1 MNRFAYL
8 ATGQAIRLLAGISS
22 ADLILHGSR
31 NIPGGSLI
39 FVINHFTRIETL
51 LMPLKIY
58 ELTGVPVWSLASDDF
73 FEGPLGEFLDT
84 IGVLST
90 RNPHRDQLMVKT
102 LLTGEANWIIYPE
115 GQMVKDKEIV
125 ERTRYWISSA
135 TGRRHPHTGAAVLG
149 LRTEFYRQRLRRL
162 AASDPAE
169 AHRLMALFGIDAIEP
184 VLARRTRIVPVNI
197 TYYPLRAR
205 ENALSRLAGRFVKG
219 LPPDVREE
227 LMTEGSMLLSGVDID
242 IRFGAPIDIQ
252 ECLECSPIDEDIFA
266 PHRIDFDDPIRS
278 RRKMRQVAMELTRRC
293 MADIYSLTTVNH
305 DHLFASMLRHF
316 PFSKIDEA
324 NLCRRVFLVASQNLG
339 TMGVH
344 LHQSLHA
351 NQISLL
357 TDDRFN
363 KYRDFITL
371 ALEKGI
377 VRRSGSSL
385 IKDAHHFSSAM
396 DFNRARIDHPVAVIA
411 NEVIP
416 LKALQREI
424 RTAAWLTP
432 FQLRRRIAAFLRT
445 KGEKDFT
452 ADYEHWFVPGES
464 KPKEVG
470 QPLLIEGRRRD
481 LGVLLLH
488 GLLAAPREMEELA
501 RHLAQQGVWVYVPR
515 LKGHGTAPADL
526 ATRTRHDWVESVD
539 EGYVL
544 LDNSCRRVAVCGFS
558 FGGGLALDLA
568 ARVPGLAGVVAVS
581 PPLQLQNIRSRF
593 APIVVSWNRLMDRA
607 HFKEGKKEYVDTS
620 PEHPGINYRQL
631 PIAAVAE
638 MERFMNSLEER
649 LSHIRI
655 PTLVIQSGGDP
666 VVDPA
671 GSRRLFDLLGSPRK
685 EYRTFERNRHGIL
698 MGDGAD
704 EVHAAISNF
713 IAGLRAI

>member
-8 ATGQAIRLLAGISS
+8 ATGQAIRLLAGMSS
-22 ADLILHGSR
+22 ADLILHGTK

-73 FEGPLGEFLDT
+73 FEGPLGEFLDS

-125 ERTRYWISSA
+125 ERTRFLISSA
-135 TGRRHPHTGAAVLG
+135 TGLRHPHTGAAVLA

-169 AHRLMALFGIDAIEP
+169 AHRLLALFGIDAIEP
-184 VLARRTRIVPVNI
+184 VLARRTMIVPVNI

-205 ENALSRLAGRFVKG
+205 ENALSWLAGHFVKG
-219 LPPDVREE
+219 LPPDVKEE

-242 IRFGAPIDIQ
+242 IRFGAPIAIN
-252 ECLECSPIDEDIFA
+252 ECLDCATIDQDIFA
-266 PHRIDFDDPIRS
+266 QHKIDFDDPIRS
-278 RRKMRQVAMELTRRC
+278 RRKLRQVALQLTRRC
-293 MADIYSLTTVNH
+293 MEDIYGLTTVNH

-324 NLCRRVFLVASQNLG
+324 NLRRRVFLVASQNLG

-344 LHQSLHA
+344 LHQSLHS

-363 KYRDFITL
+363 KYRDFIAL

-377 VRRSGSSL
+377 VRRSGLSL
-385 IKDAHHFSSAM
+385 IKDAYHFSSAM
-396 DFNRARIDHPVAVIA
+396 NFNRARIDHPVAVIA

-424 RTAAWLTP
+424 RTEAWLTP
-432 FQLRRRIAAFLRT
+432 IQLRRRIAAYLRT

-452 ADYEHWFVPGES
+452 ADYERWFVPGES
-464 KPKEVG
+464 KPTEVG
-470 QPLLIEGRRRD
+470 APLLIEGRRRS

-501 RHLAQQGVWVYVPR
+501 RYLASQGVWVYVPR

-526 ATRTRHDWVESVD
+526 ATRNRLDWVESVD
-539 EGYVL
+539 EGYAL
-544 LDNSCRRVAVCGFS
+544 LDNCCRRVMVCGFS

-581 PPLQLQNIRSRF
+581 PPLQLQDIRSRF
-593 APIVVSWNRLMDRA
+593 APLVVSWNRLMDRA
-607 HFKEGKKEYVDTS
+607 HFREGKKEFIEIS
-620 PEHPGINYRQL
+620 PEHPEINYRHL

-638 MERFMNSLEER
+638 MERFMEELEER
-649 LSHIRI
+649 LSHLRT
-655 PTLVIQSGGDP
+655 PTLVIQGLGDP

-671 GSRRLFDLLGSPRK
+671 GSRRLFNLIGSSRK
-685 EYRTFERNRHGIL
+685 EFRTFDRNRHGIL
-698 MGDGAD
+698 MGDGAN
-704 EVHAAISNF
+704 EVHAAISDF
-713 IAGLRAI
+713 IKKL